1 MFGDDHEVFNT
12 ETAEP
17 PTIEPRFDS
26 HDIPGLKKCCSRR
39 IYEGFLMNQ
48 QADAM
53 ACSVGE
59 ILVESGLGEHFSASC
74 VNLRRQNSW
83 STRLNSGLLC

>member
-26 HDIPGLKKCCSRR
+26 HDISGLKNCLTRR
-39 IYEGFLMNQ
+39 IYEGFFMND
-48 QADAM
+48 QADPVPGSM
-53 ACSVGE
+53 GK
-59 ILVESGLGEHFSASC
+59 ILLETSL
-74 VNLRRQNSW
+74 
-83 STRLNSGLLC
+83 

>member
-26 HDIPGLKKCCSRR
+26 HDVSRLKNCC
-39 IYEGFLMNQ
+39 G
-48 QADAM
+48 
-53 ACSVGE
+53 
-59 ILVESGLGEHFSASC
+59 
-74 VNLRRQNSW
+74 
-83 STRLNSGLLC
+83 

>member
-26 HDIPGLKKCCSRR
+26 HDISGLKNCLTRR
-39 IYEGFLMNQ
+39 IYERFFMND
-48 QADAM
+48 QADPVPG
-53 ACSVGE
+53 SVGE
-59 ILVESGLGEHFSASC
+59 ILLETSL
-74 VNLRRQNSW
+74 
-83 STRLNSGLLC
+83 